1 MSSPQLSPQLGLAG
15 RVARTFIDSKLTPL
29 IVIASILL
37 GAFAVVM
44 LPREEEPQIK
54 VPMIDVMVAL
64 PGFSAKEVEER
75 ATRPMEKLLWEIP
88 GVEYIYSTSKPG
100 ESLVIVRFK
109 VGEDLE
115 RSLVRLN
122 QKLQQNFD
130 RIPHGVFAP
139 LVKAKSIDDVPILA
153 LTFHSAR
160 YDHLT
165 LRRLVAQVDDAVKQ
179 VPLVAE
185 TTIIGGAQRQVRVL
199 LDPAKLASRNL
210 SPAGL
215 IPMLRQANKQFAAG
229 GLTSENKEVVI
240 ETGAFLQSAEDVGN
254 VVVGV
259 FSGKPVYLREVADI
273 TDGAEEPAQ
282 YVLFGIGAA
291 KHSSASPSPRPAP
304 AGRGGNTPSDLANPS
319 AGNSSGSGNN
329 FSLSPGERAGVRANV
344 GVEEPAVTLSIAKRP
359 GANAITVAHDVLRKV
374 DSLKGREIPADVSVA
389 ITRNY
394 GETAA
399 EKSNELLLHMG
410 IAVIGVMVL
419 IWLTLGWRESGIV
432 GVAIP
437 ATLAL
442 TLLVFYLYGF
452 TLNRITLFALIF
464 SIGILVDDA
473 IVVVENIVRHFHLP
487 QNKGRNWSTIA
498 VEAVGEVGNPTILAT
513 FAVIAAVLPMAF
525 VGGLMG
531 PYMRPI
537 PIGSSAAMFWS
548 LLIAFI
554 VTPWASI
561 RILRWGKKYSQLTE
575 GSPSTADQQPH
586 LHSEHPED
594 FFTKLYRRL
603 MNPLLHSPKWRWTF
617 LASIVGLLLAAM
629 ALVGIGWVKV
639 KMLPFDNKSEFQ
651 IILNMPEGSALERT
665 AQAAREIAAT
675 VRTEPEVTDYQI
687 YAGVASPFNF
697 NGLVRHYFMRRGA
710 SVADI
715 QVNLVPKGERKAQS
729 HDIAKRVRPRVA
741 EIAAK
746 FGARVAV
753 AEVPPGPP
761 VLQTLVAEIYGPT
774 EEARHALARKTIE
787 IFKSTPGV
795 VDTDWYIEDDQPKT
809 RFVID
814 KEKAALHGISAETI
828 SQTLAIAVGG
838 QSVELLHVPREKED
852 VNIVLELPRSSR
864 TTPEELLALRVRS
877 GDANALPE
885 PGSTTGR
892 PPLIPLRELV
902 TIERTITDKSIYHKN
917 LMPVTYVIG
926 DVAGVV
932 ESPVYA
938 IQAMNKAIGK
948 LDTREFGGEPS
959 TVSARTSTEL
969 ELAEAALGAPIK
981 IYNATQPFTDHAP
994 AIKWDGEWH
1003 ITIEVFRDLGTAFAA
1018 CLVLIYVLMVGWFRS
1033 FLTPLI
1039 VMMAIP
1045 FSLVGIMPAHG
1056 GMGAFFTATSMIG
1069 FMAGAGIVVRNSIIL
1084 VDFIEQRLREG
1095 MPLAEAVV
1103 DAGAVRFRPMLLTAM
1118 AVVVGASVIL
1128 ADPIFQGLAIS
1139 LMAGEVASL
1148 LISRMAVPVLYYMA
1162 YNRKPSAGTPPSGG
1176 STGIIGKP
1184 AA

>member
-1 MSSPQLSPQLGLAG
+1 MSAPQPQLGLAG
-15 RVARTFIDSKLTPL
+15 KVARAFIDSKLTPL

-54 VPMIDVMVAL
+54 VPMVDVMVAM

-88 GVEYIYSTSKPG
+88 GVEYIYSTSQPG

-109 VGEDLE
+109 VGEDME
-115 RSLVRLN
+115 RSIVKLN

-130 RIPHGVFAP
+130 RIPHGVSSP

-185 TTIIGGAQRQVRVL
+185 TTIIGGAHRQVRVL

-210 SPAGL
+210 SPVGL
-215 IPMLRQANKQFAAG
+215 IPMLQQANKQFTAG

-259 FSGKPVYLREVADI
+259 FGGKPVYLREVAEI
-273 TDGAEEPAQ
+273 KDGAEEPSQ
-282 YVLFGIGAA
+282 YVLFGAGAA
-291 KHSSASPSPRPAP
+291 HVSATQ
-304 AGRGGNTPSDLANPS
+304 GG
-319 AGNSSGSGNN
+319 
-329 FSLSPGERAGVRANV
+329 
-344 GVEEPAVTLSIAKRP
+344 EEPAVTLAIAKRP
-359 GANAITVAHDVLRKV
+359 GANAIAVAHEVLRKV
-374 DSLKGREIPADVSVA
+374 DSLKGREIPSDISVS
-389 ITRNY
+389 ITRHY

-410 IAVIGVMVL
+410 IAVVGVMVL

-487 QNKGRNWSTIA
+487 QNKSRNWSLIA

-561 RILRWGKKYSQLTE
+561 RILRWGRKYTRLTE
-575 GSPSTADQQPH
+575 GTASVTEGNQPH
-586 LHSEHPED
+586 LYSEHPED
-594 FFTKLYRRL
+594 FFTKLYRRV
-603 MNPLLHSPKWRWTF
+603 MNPLIQTAKWRWVF

-665 AQAAREIAAT
+665 AQAAREIAAA

-710 SVADI
+710 NVADI

-741 EIAAK
+741 EIAKK

-761 VLQTLVAEIYGPT
+761 VLQTLVAEIYGPN
-774 EEARHALARKTIE
+774 EEARHALARQVIN
-787 IFKSTPGV
+787 IFTNTPGV
-795 VDTDWYIEDDQPKT
+795 VDTDWYIEADQPKT

-838 QSVELLHVPREKED
+838 QSVDLLHVPREKED
-852 VNIVLELPRSSR
+852 VNIVLQLPLASR
-864 TTPEELLALRVRS
+864 TSPEELLALRVRS

-885 PGSTTGR
+885 PGSATGT

-902 TIERTITDKSIYHKN
+902 TIERTTTDKSIYHKN

-938 IQAMNKAIGK
+938 IQAMNKALAK
-948 LDTREFGGEPS
+948 LDTKDFGGS
-959 TVSARTSTEL
+959 
-969 ELAEAALGAPIK
+969 GAQLK
-981 IYNATQPFTDHAP
+981 IYNAVQPFTDHAP

-1033 FLTPLI
+1033 FMTPMI

-1056 GMGAFFTATSMIG
+1056 ALGAFFTATSMIG

-1162 YNRKPSAGTPPSGG
+1162 YSRK
-1176 STGIIGKP
+1176 
-1184 AA
+1184 